1 MFDRFFIEIIKVGL
15 QNYDIYTLGSRAAE
29 WYERGLISQSAFEE
43 IQGILVPD
51 TGNGGE
57 QE

>member
-43 IQGILVPD
+43 IQGILVP
-51 TGNGGE
+51 TGGSGE